1 MHNAHT
7 DYSSY
12 SDMKGFLMES
22 ALMSTFDHPHVLG
35 LVGICLDSEKRSPYL
50 VLPFME
56 NGDLKSYLR
65 DLRGNDTT
73 LSLPEV
79 SQEYYV

>member
-1 MHNAHT
+1 MLT

-35 LVGICLDSEKRSPYL
+35 LVGICVDSEKRSPYL
-50 VLPFME
+50 VLPFMK
-56 NGDLKSYLR
+56 NGDLKNYLKDQR
-65 DLRGNDTT
+65 SNDTT
-73 LSLPEV
+73 LSFPKV
-79 SQEYYV
+79 SEG